1 MCALL
6 VASKISLEWADNQYW
21 CTLSQVVTELVKYT
35 TPKKKEKVSASEMQ
49 NFIQ

>member
-6 VASKISLEWADNQYW
+6 VASKIPLEWADNQYW
-21 CTLSQVVTELVKYT
+21 CTLSQVVTELIKYT

-49 NFIQ
+49 NFIK